1 VAPVISAIKEYN
13 KLRPYQRG
21 CPIYNVGWQ
30 DETVDTNRARG
41 LWRGYRGVLVRIENA
56 GCGECEESEDW
67 HLELQTNS
75 ADGTTCTRGSVRLKV
90 RPGRMDVSEIRNR
103 GTESVRESV
112 MAWTSDVVAQRGG
125 VTEPCRNPE
134 GRGQDAVQLRR
145 ARGRSRPAR
154 GGQAPFASLRVN
166 RFVWHFV
173 WARRTLRV
181 TAHHDYFGPGRRV
194 GGRGWRQLAR
204 LLRPDVR
211 ELACTD

>member
-1 VAPVISAIKEYN
+1 MAPVISAIKEYN

-112 MAWTSDVVAQRGG
+112 MAWTSCGATRRCDGALP
-125 VTEPCRNPE
+125 EP
-134 GRGQDAVQLRR
+134 
-145 ARGRSRPAR
+145 GRSRARRGAAATGTRTVPAR
-154 GGQAPFASLRVN
+154 AGGPSALRVPQSKSICMA
-166 RFVWHFV
+166 FCMG
-173 WARRTLRV
+173 AQG
-181 TAHHDYFGPGRRV
+181 A
-194 GGRGWRQLAR
+194 
-204 LLRPDVR
+204 
-211 ELACTD
+211 